1 LSSLSGHYNYQCKTI
16 IVAELLKGLEL
27 EVTEINNTIFAEINT
42 FKFLHQEQTEANG
55 FSD

>member
-1 LSSLSGHYNYQCKTI
+1 
-16 IVAELLKGLEL
+16 VAKLLKGQEL
-27 EVTEINNTIFAEINT
+27 EVTKINNTVFAEMNT